1 MSETNMWDERFK
13 DEAFVYGTQ
22 PNEFLESVADRLK
35 PGSRILSLGAG
46 EGRNEVWLAERGHQL
61 SAVDSSQVGLDKLK
75 TLAEERGVEV
85 ETILGNALDY
95 APESGVYDAAILIFL
110 HVRSHLR
117 PALHELLWSA
127 LKPGGFLIMEQFRRE
142 QIERESGGPR
152 NIDML
157 YHSDDILRDFSDAEL
172 LIHQEVERDLDEG
185 MLHVGAACLIQV
197 LARKPA

>member
-1 MSETNMWDERFK
+1 MNEKNMWDERFK

-35 PGSRILSLGAG
+35 PGSHILSLGSG
-46 EGRNEVWLAERGHQL
+46 EGRNEIWLAERGHQL
-61 SAVDSSQVGLDKLK
+61 TAVDSSQVGLDKLQK
-75 TLAEERGVEV
+75 RASERGVEV

-95 APESGVYDAAILIFL
+95 APEPEGFDAAILIFL

-127 LKPGGFLIMEQFRRE
+127 LRPGGFLIMEQFRRE

-157 YHSDDILRDFSDAEL
+157 YHTDEIPRDFPTAEL
-172 LIHQEVERDLDEG
+172 LIHQELERDLDEG
-185 MLHVGAACLIQV
+185 VLHVGAACLLQV

>member
-1 MSETNMWDERFK
+1 
-13 DEAFVYGTQ
+13 
-22 PNEFLESVADRLK
+22 
-35 PGSRILSLGAG
+35 
-46 EGRNEVWLAERGHQL
+46 
-61 SAVDSSQVGLDKLK
+61 
-75 TLAEERGVEV
+75 
-85 ETILGNALDY
+85 LDY